1 LKELEA
7 RYGPEI
13 VYHGGLKVMTTLDAQ
28 LQTWADESVQTGL
41 VKLDTLLG
49 MQKSDNDLPDSA
61 MTHPQGA
68 LVAIEAN
75 SGAVKAMVGGRDY
88 SETEFNRAV
97 QNNRLPGSGFK
108 PFMYYAV
115 FEKLDLNPA
124 TVVVD
129 REVKIPVAGAPD
141 WRPKNFGGGYAGHM
155 ILKQAFTK
163 SVNSVAAQL
172 IVKVGPPAVID
183 VARRCG
189 IKSPL
194 SSVYSVALG
203 TSGVS
208 PLEMT
213 AAFATFATGGI
224 RHEPFWIRRVEDPL
238 GRVLEERIVSGKR
251 SLDAGTAYQVV
262 DMMSGVINHGTGAI
276 IRRMGFDLPAAGKTG
291 TSDDYHDAWF
301 TGFTPTLCVSV
312 WVGYDRGIGMRDTS
326 GKGITGARGA
336 APIWA
341 DFMLKATGG
350 EPPREFAI
358 PSDIRFQEVDAVT
371 GTAAKA
377 WTPHPMKVALRE
389 GQELGEDR

>member
-1 LKELEA
+1 
-7 RYGPEI
+7 
-13 VYHGGLKVMTTLDAQ
+13 MTTLDPQ
-28 LQTWADESVQTGL
+28 LQAWAVDSVQTGL
-41 VKLDTLLG
+41 IKLDAVLG
-49 MQKSDNDLPDSA
+49 IRKSDPESLDGKI
-61 MTHPQGA
+61 THPQGA
-68 LVAIEAN
+68 LVAVETN

-108 PFMYYAV
+108 PFVYYTV

-124 TVVVD
+124 TLVED
-129 REVKIPVAGAPD
+129 SEVKIEVAGAPD
-141 WRPKNFGGGYAGHM
+141 WRPQNFGGTYAGPM
-155 ILKQAFTK
+155 ILKRALMK

-172 IVKVGPPAVID
+172 VEKVGPQAVIE

-208 PLEMT
+208 PLEMA

-224 RHEPFWIRRVEDPL
+224 RHDPFWIRRVEDPL

-262 DMMSGVINHGTGAI
+262 DMMRGVVDHGTGAI
-276 IRRMGFDLPAAGKTG
+276 VRRMGFDLPAAGKTG

-312 WVGYDRGIGMRDTS
+312 WVGYDRGAGMRDTNR
-326 GKGITGARGA
+326 KGVTGARGA

-341 DFMLKATGG
+341 DLMLKATSG

-358 PSDIRFQEVDAVT
+358 PSDIQFQEVDAIT
-371 GTAAKA
+371 GGPARQ

-389 GQELGEDR
+389 GQELEGDDNTF